1 MSIEYTYITHSD
13 ITIRI
18 LGTKLNQMSQYVKT
32 LTFSMEHGL
41 VTVEG
46 ESTKSFISEP
56 MNADTLIY
64 SICDNIV
71 TVISPQSDDCII
83 ELFTNNVRKNE
94 NHDFLPPYPPLPH

>member
-1 MSIEYTYITHSD
+1 
-13 ITIRI
+13 
-18 LGTKLNQMSQYVKT
+18 MSQYVKT

-71 TVISPQSDDCII
+71 TVTSPQSDDCII